1 MKCEERTKRLSRLT
15 ASEALLIPIAIP
27 ERGVSGEENTS
38 EIIVTLNRIN
48 RKEATLYDIRNAL
61 VVYLNLILRFLRTC
75 LRDLILP
82 LQVPFVRLGLP
93 ELCCQFGVAIRK
105 NPYH

>member
-1 MKCEERTKRLSRLT
+1 LKCEERTKRLSRLT

-48 RKEATLYDIRNAL
+48 RKEATLYDIRKLLGSLFEFDFKVFKNLFAR
-61 VVYLNLILRFLRTC
+61 LNSAFAGSFCAFRF
-75 LRDLILP
+75 
-82 LQVPFVRLGLP
+82 
-93 ELCCQFGVAIRK
+93 A
-105 NPYH
+105 